1 MKPSGFQQNPVTNVP
16 LQSMMEAVKN
26 MLIAIGE
33 NPEREGLKNTPKR
46 VVEFYLD
53 FFSGLNEDPK
63 LELVTEFDENHYE
76 PVIVTNIEFFSVCE
90 HHLLP
95 FVGYAHLGYIPSGK
109 VVGVSK
115 LVRVLD
121 IFSRR
126 PQIQERL
133 ADQVV
138 DTIHNEL
145 VSDSTYVF
153 LSAEHMCMTLRGV
166 RKSGSHIVTS
176 AERGDKA
183 GLELIKSGISIDT
196 LKGLE

>member
-1 MKPSGFQQNPVTNVP
+1 MKRSGFQQNPVTNVP

-46 VVEFYLD
+46 VGEFYLD

-166 RKSGSHIVTS
+166 KKSGSHIVTS

>member
-1 MKPSGFQQNPVTNVP
+1 MKRSGFQQNPVTNVP

-46 VVEFYLD
+46 VGEFYLD

-63 LELVTEFDENHYE
+63 LEFVTEFDENHYE

-196 LKGLE
+196 LKGL

>member
-1 MKPSGFQQNPVTNVP
+1 MKRSGFQQNPVTNVP

-46 VVEFYLD
+46 VGEFYLD

-153 LSAEHMCMTLRGV
+153 LSAEHL
-166 RKSGSHIVTS
+166 S
-176 AERGDKA
+176 
-183 GLELIKSGISIDT
+183 LIDI
-196 LKGLE
+196 

>member
-1 MKPSGFQQNPVTNVP
+1 MKRSGFQQNPVTNVP

-46 VVEFYLD
+46 VGEFYLD

-176 AERGDKA
+176 AARGDTA